1 MELIQLPL
9 YDGLES
15 SYEDIVYSYF
25 RKILNDRGYSF
36 KVKRTGFS
44 EIDSLLPS
52 HASGAK
58 GRGSCDGYIFSAAD
72 YTSMLGFIEL
82 ESTGKLDQGITQI
95 HTYINGFSSKKLS
108 KEEANIVKQIK
119 NREQYLIVFDGQILY
134 LSTYN
139 LDTKKET
146 LIYNKINVSQ
156 NRVDVSRKL
165 LELFPGEE
173 ALSRETD
180 EKAIIGEIAKI
191 IRGHEKL
198 QRNKALL
205 MTILASMYGATRQT
219 EYAKAENNLK
229 SSQVEYD
236 VKLYDTFQK
245 FTGDITDSSDLEKI
259 SVLYEKTASKLFE
272 LSQDRGMDLYGFI
285 YEELASK
292 ESKKEQGEYYTPRRT
307 IRPLIRGIYNNYLNW
322 SEDELADKVVFDP
335 FCGSGGFLY
344 EYISFMKAK
353 FGLDKKRI
361 DNIAQKSIWG
371 VDKNIVLAAY
381 LNLFLVGDGSAN
393 IHRVKTSINWR
404 RNFMYGN
411 SDKDKFKV
419 KRISD
424 PYTMKFNLKNS
435 NSDLNV
441 LYKMYI
447 DKKYQYDINRQFDY
461 IQEGVDPLNEFLL
474 SESAHKEKLNP
485 LDYYGCVDLLL
496 TNIPYGKVTEANEQF
511 IESGSAIYGNSLEA
525 NGLRECI
532 DFLKPAKIKNG
543 KVIEEG
549 GIALVIVPDCILEN
563 PSHKAIRDYMI
574 SRCDIL
580 SIIGL
585 PPYTFAPYAME
596 KTYAI
601 VMQKIAPECFS
612 YHRKLDTNCFMY
624 YSLCDGKA
632 NSQNRYRTDLLTKT
646 TVNLPNDK
654 CKEVAEYL
662 HNDFEAC
669 FDSYEEDRYVYK
681 SKLEWAWDYTFA
693 SKNPNWD
700 QIRVTENWDEYDW
713 RKEEGGKWGY
723 FDLIRYEREIEK
735 TVKMESLEKKI
746 MDFLTEKQDFGV
758 DIEEMYLGEENFAAF
773 SKEFCSSTKLTPKEK
788 VKLETL
794 YMIKST
800 SVLGEAQLQ
809 LVIIEKVHDV
819 DLNPDSPRYLGKKE
833 LTIAIESVCDELKK
847 MAPFTEA
854 KLIDFF
860 RNKFVSK
867 CYATKKLLNS
877 FDIIQ
882 GVQFSKRDAYMHPGS
897 VPVFTAATNGP
908 AYFVNKEIPN
918 KVKVMGPSL
927 IWSRK
932 GAKAGTIQLFERE
945 DYFFI
950 SDVSGTI
957 RPKDKLSIE
966 ALTFLEYYIA
976 GQVRRELQSK
986 SNNAQLNKSKLEN
999 LQIHLPDN
1007 MDELGKFII
1016 SNLSKH

>member
-1 MELIQLPL
+1 MELMQLPL
-9 YDGLES
+9 YVGFES
-15 SYEDIVYSYF
+15 SYEDIVYSFF
-25 RKILNDRGYSF
+25 RKLLNDRGYSF
-36 KVKRTGFS
+36 KVKRTGFW
-44 EIDSLLPS
+44 EIDGLLPS
-52 HASGAK
+52 YSSGKK
-58 GRGSCDGYIFSAAD
+58 GRGSCDGYIFSASD
-72 YTSMLGFIEL
+72 YASMLGLIEL
-82 ESTGKLDQGITQI
+82 ETTGKLDQGISQI
-95 HTYINGFSSKKLS
+95 RTYAQGFSSKKLT
-108 KEEANIVKQIK
+108 KEEVEIVKQIK
-119 NREQYLIVFDGQILY
+119 KRELYLIVFDGQILY

-139 LDTKKET
+139 LDSKKET
-146 LIYNKINVSQ
+146 IIFNKISVPD
-156 NRVDVSRKL
+156 NRISVSRKL
-165 LELFPGEE
+165 IELFPGEE
-173 ALSRETD
+173 ALNRETD
-180 EKAIIGEIAKI
+180 EKAIISEIAKI

-205 MTILASMYGATRQT
+205 MTILASMYGATKQS
-219 EYAKAENNLK
+219 EYAKAESNLK

-245 FTGDITDSSDLEKI
+245 FTSDITDSSDLEKI
-259 SVLYEKTASKLFE
+259 PVLYEKTASKLFE

-307 IRPLIRGIYNNYLNW
+307 IRPLIRGVYNNYLNW
-322 SEDELADKVVFDP
+322 SEDELEDKIVFDP

-344 EYISFMKAK
+344 EYISFMKSK
-353 FGLDKKRI
+353 FGLNKKKI

-411 SDKDKFKV
+411 SEKDKFKV
-419 KRISD
+419 KKITD

-447 DKKYQYDINRQFDY
+447 DKKYQYDIDKQFEYFQNDN
-461 IQEGVDPLNEFLL
+461 DPLSDFLL
-474 SESAHKEKLNP
+474 SESSHKEKLNP

-511 IESGSAIYGNSLEA
+511 IENGTAIYGNSLEA

-532 DFLKPAKIKNG
+532 DFLKPAKLKNG

-574 SRCDIL
+574 SRCNIL

-601 VMQKIAPECFS
+601 VMQKIAPECFD
-612 YHRKLDTNCFMY
+612 YQRALDVKCFMY

-632 NSQNRYRTDLLTKT
+632 NSQNRYRTDLLTKAN
-646 TVNLPNDK
+646 VNLPSGK
-654 CKEVAEYL
+654 SREVVEFL
-662 HNDFEAC
+662 HNDFEPC
-669 FDSYEEDRYVYK
+669 FDSFEEDQYIYK

-693 SKNPNWD
+693 SKNLTWD
-700 QIRVTENWDEYDW
+700 QLRITENWTERGW
-713 RKEEGGKWGY
+713 KKEVGQKWGY
-723 FDLIRYEREIEK
+723 FDLVRYEREIEK
-735 TVKMESLEKKI
+735 TVKMNSLEEKIKTFLSKKI
-746 MDFLTEKQDFGV
+746 SEGV
-758 DIEEMYLGEENFAAF
+758 DIEESYLGEDNYLH
-773 SKEFCSSTKLTPKEK
+773 FCSEFIQNTHLSPKEK
-788 VKLETL
+788 AKLETL
-794 YMIKST
+794 TMIKRT
-800 SVLGEAQLQ
+800 FVLGDEQLQ
-809 LVIIEKVHDV
+809 LIVLEKVPDV

-833 LTIAIESVCDELKK
+833 LSIDMESVFNKLQS
-847 MAPFTEA
+847 MAPFTESQ
-854 KLIDFF
+854 LVDFF
-860 RNKFVSK
+860 RNKFTSER
-867 CYATKKLLNS
+867 YTTSKLLNN

-882 GVQFSKRDAYMHPGS
+882 GVQFSKRDAYLHPGS
-897 VPVFTAATNGP
+897 TPVFTAATNGP
-908 AYFVNKEIPN
+908 AYYVDETIPN
-918 KVKVMGPSL
+918 KVKVKGPSL

-932 GAKAGTIQLFERE
+932 GAKAGTIQLF
-945 DYFFI
+945 DQSSYFFI

-957 RPKDKLSIE
+957 RPKEESSIYS
-966 ALTFLEYYIA
+966 LTFFKYYIA

-999 LQIHLPDN
+999 LQIYMPD
-1007 MDELGKFII
+1007 DTEEIGKLICASLI
-1016 SNLSKH
+1016 D

>member
-1 MELIQLPL
+1 MELMQLPL
-9 YDGLES
+9 YDGFES
-15 SYEDIVYSYF
+15 SYEDIVYSFF
-25 RKILNDRGYSF
+25 RKLLNDRGYSF
-36 KVKRTGFS
+36 KVKRTGFW
-44 EIDSLLPS
+44 EIDGLLPS
-52 HASGAK
+52 YSSGKK
-58 GRGSCDGYIFSAAD
+58 GRGSCDGYIFSASD
-72 YTSMLGFIEL
+72 YASMLGLIEL
-82 ESTGKLDQGITQI
+82 ETTGKLDQGISQI
-95 HTYINGFSSKKLS
+95 RTYAQGFSSKKLT
-108 KEEANIVKQIK
+108 KEEVEIVKQIK
-119 NREQYLIVFDGQILY
+119 NRELYLIVFDGQILY

-139 LDTKKET
+139 LDSKKET
-146 LIYNKINVSQ
+146 IIFNKISVPD
-156 NRVDVSRKL
+156 NRISVSRKL
-165 LELFPGEE
+165 IELFPGEE
-173 ALSRETD
+173 ALNRETD
-180 EKAIIGEIAKI
+180 EKAIISEIAKI

-205 MTILASMYGATRQT
+205 MTILASMYGATKQS
-219 EYAKAENNLK
+219 EYAKAESNLK

-245 FTGDITDSSDLEKI
+245 FTSDITDSSDLEKI
-259 SVLYEKTASKLFE
+259 PVLYEKTASKLFE

-307 IRPLIRGIYNNYLNW
+307 IRPLIRGVYNNYLNW
-322 SEDELADKVVFDP
+322 SEDELEDKIVFDP

-344 EYISFMKAK
+344 EYISFMKSK
-353 FGLDKKRI
+353 FGLNKKKI

-411 SDKDKFKV
+411 SEKDKFKV
-419 KRISD
+419 KKITD

-447 DKKYQYDINRQFDY
+447 DKKYQYDIDKQFEYFQNDN
-461 IQEGVDPLNEFLL
+461 DPLSDFLL
-474 SESAHKEKLNP
+474 SESSHKEKLNP

-511 IESGSAIYGNSLEA
+511 IETGTAIYGNSLEA

-532 DFLKPAKIKNG
+532 DFLKPAKLKNG

-574 SRCDIL
+574 SRCNIL

-601 VMQKIAPECFS
+601 VMQKIAPECFD
-612 YHRKLDTNCFMY
+612 YQRALDVKCFMY

-632 NSQNRYRTDLLTKT
+632 NSQNRYRTDLLTKAN
-646 TVNLPNDK
+646 VNLPSGK
-654 CKEVAEYL
+654 SREVVEFL
-662 HNDFEAC
+662 HNDFEPC
-669 FDSYEEDRYVYK
+669 FDSFEEDQYIYK

-693 SKNPNWD
+693 SKNLTWD
-700 QIRVTENWDEYDW
+700 QLRITENWTERGW
-713 RKEEGGKWGY
+713 KKEVGQKWGY
-723 FDLIRYEREIEK
+723 FDLVRYEREIEK
-735 TVKMESLEKKI
+735 TVKMNSLEEKIKTFLSKKI
-746 MDFLTEKQDFGV
+746 SEGV
-758 DIEEMYLGEENFAAF
+758 DIEESYLGEDNYLH
-773 SKEFCSSTKLTPKEK
+773 FCSEFIQNTHLSPKEK
-788 VKLETL
+788 AKLETL
-794 YMIKST
+794 TMIKRT
-800 SVLGEAQLQ
+800 FVLGDEQLQ
-809 LVIIEKVHDV
+809 LIVLEKVPDV

-833 LTIAIESVCDELKK
+833 LSIDMESVFSKLQS
-847 MAPFTEA
+847 MAPFTESQ
-854 KLIDFF
+854 LVDFF
-860 RNKFVSK
+860 RNKFTSER
-867 CYATKKLLNS
+867 YTTSKLLNN

-882 GVQFSKRDAYMHPGS
+882 GVQFSKRDAYLHPGS
-897 VPVFTAATNGP
+897 TPVFTAATNGP
-908 AYFVNKEIPN
+908 AYYVDETIPN
-918 KVKVMGPSL
+918 KVKVKGPSL

-932 GAKAGTIQLFERE
+932 GAKAGTIQLF
-945 DYFFI
+945 DQSSYFFI

-957 RPKDKLSIE
+957 RPKEESSIYS
-966 ALTFLEYYIA
+966 LTFFKYYIA

-999 LQIHLPDN
+999 LQIYMPD
-1007 MDELGKFII
+1007 DTEEIGKLICASLI
-1016 SNLSKH
+1016 D

>member
-1 MELIQLPL
+1 MELMQLPL
-9 YDGLES
+9 YVGFES
-15 SYEDIVYSYF
+15 SYEDIVYSFF
-25 RKILNDRGYSF
+25 RKLLNDRGYSF
-36 KVKRTGFS
+36 KVKRTGFW
-44 EIDSLLPS
+44 EIDGLLPS
-52 HASGAK
+52 YSSGKK
-58 GRGSCDGYIFSAAD
+58 GRGSCDGYIFSASD
-72 YTSMLGFIEL
+72 YASMLGLIEL
-82 ESTGKLDQGITQI
+82 ETTGKLDQGISQI
-95 HTYINGFSSKKLS
+95 RTYAQGFSSKKLT
-108 KEEANIVKQIK
+108 KEEVEIVKQIK
-119 NREQYLIVFDGQILY
+119 NRELYLIVFDGQILY

-139 LDTKKET
+139 LDSKKET
-146 LIYNKINVSQ
+146 IIFNKISVPD
-156 NRVDVSRKL
+156 NRISVSRKL
-165 LELFPGEE
+165 IELFPGEE
-173 ALSRETD
+173 ALNRETD
-180 EKAIIGEIAKI
+180 EKAIISEIAKI

-205 MTILASMYGATRQT
+205 MTILASMYGATKQS
-219 EYAKAENNLK
+219 EYAKAESNLK

-245 FTGDITDSSDLEKI
+245 FTSDITDSSDLEKI
-259 SVLYEKTASKLFE
+259 PVLYEKTASKLFE

-307 IRPLIRGIYNNYLNW
+307 IRPLIRGVYNNYLNW
-322 SEDELADKVVFDP
+322 SEDELEDKIVFDP

-344 EYISFMKAK
+344 EYISFMKSK
-353 FGLDKKRI
+353 FGLNKKKI

-411 SDKDKFKV
+411 SEKDKFKV
-419 KRISD
+419 KKITD

-435 NSDLNV
+435 NSDLNM

-447 DKKYQYDINRQFDY
+447 DKKYQYDIDKQFEYFQNDN
-461 IQEGVDPLNEFLL
+461 DPLSDFLL
-474 SESAHKEKLNP
+474 SESSHKEKLNP

-511 IESGSAIYGNSLEA
+511 IENGTAIYGNSLEA

-532 DFLKPAKIKNG
+532 DFLKPAKLKNG

-574 SRCDIL
+574 SRCNIL

-601 VMQKIAPECFS
+601 VMQKIAPECFD
-612 YHRKLDTNCFMY
+612 YQRALDVKCFMY

-632 NSQNRYRTDLLTKT
+632 NSQNRYRTDLLTKAN
-646 TVNLPNDK
+646 VNLPSGK
-654 CKEVAEYL
+654 SREVVEFL
-662 HNDFEAC
+662 HNDFEPC
-669 FDSYEEDRYVYK
+669 FDSFEEDQYIYK

-693 SKNPNWD
+693 SKNLTWD
-700 QIRVTENWDEYDW
+700 QLRITENWTERGW
-713 RKEEGGKWGY
+713 KKEVGQKWGY
-723 FDLIRYEREIEK
+723 FDLVRYEREIEK
-735 TVKMESLEKKI
+735 TVKMNSLEEKIKTFLSKKI
-746 MDFLTEKQDFGV
+746 SEGV
-758 DIEEMYLGEENFAAF
+758 DIEESYLGEDNYLH
-773 SKEFCSSTKLTPKEK
+773 FCSEFIQNTHLSPKEK
-788 VKLETL
+788 AKLETL
-794 YMIKST
+794 TMIKRT
-800 SVLGEAQLQ
+800 FVLGDEQLQ
-809 LVIIEKVHDV
+809 LIVLEKVPDV

-833 LTIAIESVCDELKK
+833 LSIDMESVFNKLQS
-847 MAPFTEA
+847 MAPFTESQ
-854 KLIDFF
+854 LVDFF
-860 RNKFVSK
+860 RNKFTSER
-867 CYATKKLLNS
+867 YTTSKLLNN

-882 GVQFSKRDAYMHPGS
+882 GVQFSKRDAYLHPGS
-897 VPVFTAATNGP
+897 TPVFTAATNGP
-908 AYFVNKEIPN
+908 AYYVDETIPN
-918 KVKVMGPSL
+918 KVKVKGPSL

-932 GAKAGTIQLFERE
+932 GAKAGTIQLF
-945 DYFFI
+945 DQSSYFFI

-957 RPKDKLSIE
+957 RPKEESSIYS
-966 ALTFLEYYIA
+966 LTFFKYYIA

-999 LQIHLPDN
+999 LQIYMPD
-1007 MDELGKFII
+1007 DTEEIGKLICASLI
-1016 SNLSKH
+1016 D

>member
-1 MELIQLPL
+1 MELMQLPL
-9 YDGLES
+9 YDGFES
-15 SYEDIVYSYF
+15 SYEDIVYSFF
-25 RKILNDRGYSF
+25 RKLLNDRGYSF
-36 KVKRTGFS
+36 KVKRTGFW
-44 EIDSLLPS
+44 EIDGLLPS
-52 HASGAK
+52 YSSGKK
-58 GRGSCDGYIFSAAD
+58 GRGSCDGYIFSASD
-72 YTSMLGFIEL
+72 YASMLGLIEL
-82 ESTGKLDQGITQI
+82 ETTGKLDQGISQI
-95 HTYINGFSSKKLS
+95 RTYAQGFSSKKLT
-108 KEEANIVKQIK
+108 KEEVEIVKQIK
-119 NREQYLIVFDGQILY
+119 NRELYLIVFDGQTLY

-139 LDTKKET
+139 LDSKKET
-146 LIYNKINVSQ
+146 IIFNKISVPD
-156 NRVDVSRKL
+156 NRISVSRKL
-165 LELFPGEE
+165 IELFPGEE
-173 ALSRETD
+173 ALNRETD
-180 EKAIIGEIAKI
+180 EKAIISEIAKI

-205 MTILASMYGATRQT
+205 MTILASMYGATKQS
-219 EYAKAENNLK
+219 EYAKAESNLK

-245 FTGDITDSSDLEKI
+245 FTSDITDSSDLEKI
-259 SVLYEKTASKLFE
+259 PVLYEKTASKLFE

-307 IRPLIRGIYNNYLNW
+307 IRPLIRGVYNNYLNW
-322 SEDELADKVVFDP
+322 SEDELEDKIVFDP

-344 EYISFMKAK
+344 EYISFMKSK
-353 FGLDKKRI
+353 FGLNKKKI

-411 SDKDKFKV
+411 SEKDKFKV
-419 KRISD
+419 KKITD

-447 DKKYQYDINRQFDY
+447 DKKYQYDIDKQFEYFQNDN
-461 IQEGVDPLNEFLL
+461 DPLSDFLL
-474 SESAHKEKLNP
+474 SESSHKEKLNP

-511 IESGSAIYGNSLEA
+511 IENGTAIYGNSLEA

-532 DFLKPAKIKNG
+532 DFLKPAKLKNG

-574 SRCDIL
+574 SRCNIL

-601 VMQKIAPECFS
+601 VMQKIAPECFD
-612 YHRKLDTNCFMY
+612 YQRALDVKCFMY

-632 NSQNRYRTDLLTKT
+632 NSQNRYRTDLLTKAN
-646 TVNLPNDK
+646 VNLPSGK
-654 CKEVAEYL
+654 SREVVEFL
-662 HNDFEAC
+662 HNDFEPC
-669 FDSYEEDRYVYK
+669 FDSFEEDQYIYK

-693 SKNPNWD
+693 SKNLTWD
-700 QIRVTENWDEYDW
+700 QLRITENWTERGW
-713 RKEEGGKWGY
+713 KKEVGQKWGY
-723 FDLIRYEREIEK
+723 FDLVRYEREIEK
-735 TVKMESLEKKI
+735 TVKMNSLEEKIKTFLSKKI
-746 MDFLTEKQDFGV
+746 SEGV
-758 DIEEMYLGEENFAAF
+758 DIEESYLGEDNYLH
-773 SKEFCSSTKLTPKEK
+773 FCSEFIQNTHLSPKEK
-788 VKLETL
+788 AKLETL
-794 YMIKST
+794 TMIKRT
-800 SVLGEAQLQ
+800 FVLGDEQLQ
-809 LVIIEKVHDV
+809 LIVLEKVPDV

-833 LTIAIESVCDELKK
+833 LSIDMESVFNKLQS
-847 MAPFTEA
+847 MAPFTESQ
-854 KLIDFF
+854 LVDFF
-860 RNKFVSK
+860 RNKFTSER
-867 CYATKKLLNS
+867 YTTSKLLNN

-882 GVQFSKRDAYMHPGS
+882 GVQFSKRDAYLHPGS
-897 VPVFTAATNGP
+897 TPVFTAATNGP
-908 AYFVNKEIPN
+908 AYYVDETIPN
-918 KVKVMGPSL
+918 KVKVKGPSL

-932 GAKAGTIQLFERE
+932 GAKAGTIQLF
-945 DYFFI
+945 DQSSYFFI

-957 RPKDKLSIE
+957 RPKEESSIYS
-966 ALTFLEYYIA
+966 LTFFKYYIA

-999 LQIHLPDN
+999 LQIYMPD
-1007 MDELGKFII
+1007 DTEEIGKLICASLI
-1016 SNLSKH
+1016 D

>member
-1 MELIQLPL
+1 MELMQLPL
-9 YDGLES
+9 YVGFES
-15 SYEDIVYSYF
+15 SYEDIVYSFF
-25 RKILNDRGYSF
+25 RKLLNDRGYSF
-36 KVKRTGFS
+36 KVKRTGFW
-44 EIDSLLPS
+44 EIDGLLPS
-52 HASGAK
+52 YSSGKK
-58 GRGSCDGYIFSAAD
+58 GRGSCDGYIFSASD
-72 YTSMLGFIEL
+72 YASMLGLIEL
-82 ESTGKLDQGITQI
+82 ETTGKLDQGISQI
-95 HTYINGFSSKKLS
+95 RTYAQGFSSKKLT
-108 KEEANIVKQIK
+108 KEEVEIVKQIK
-119 NREQYLIVFDGQILY
+119 NRELYLIVFDGQILY

-139 LDTKKET
+139 LDSKKET
-146 LIYNKINVSQ
+146 IIFNKISVPD
-156 NRVDVSRKL
+156 NRISVSRKL
-165 LELFPGEE
+165 IELFPGEE
-173 ALSRETD
+173 ALNRETD
-180 EKAIIGEIAKI
+180 EKAIISEIAKI

-205 MTILASMYGATRQT
+205 MTILASMYGATKQS
-219 EYAKAENNLK
+219 EYAKAESNLK

-245 FTGDITDSSDLEKI
+245 FTSDITDSSDLEKI
-259 SVLYEKTASKLFE
+259 PVLYEKTASKLFE

-307 IRPLIRGIYNNYLNW
+307 IRPLIRGVYNNYLNW
-322 SEDELADKVVFDP
+322 SEDELEDKIVFDP

-344 EYISFMKAK
+344 EYISFMKSK
-353 FGLDKKRI
+353 FGLNKKKI

-411 SDKDKFKV
+411 SEKDKFKV
-419 KRISD
+419 KKITD

-447 DKKYQYDINRQFDY
+447 DKKYQYDIDKQFEYFQNDN
-461 IQEGVDPLNEFLL
+461 DPLSDFLL
-474 SESAHKEKLNP
+474 SESSHKEKLNP

-511 IESGSAIYGNSLEA
+511 IENGTAIYGNSLEA

-532 DFLKPAKIKNG
+532 DFLKPAKLKNG

-574 SRCDIL
+574 SRCNIL

-601 VMQKIAPECFS
+601 VMQKIAPECFD
-612 YHRKLDTNCFMY
+612 YQRALDVKCFMY

-632 NSQNRYRTDLLTKT
+632 NSQNRYRTDLLTKAN
-646 TVNLPNDK
+646 VNLPSGK
-654 CKEVAEYL
+654 SREVVEFL
-662 HNDFEAC
+662 HNDFEPC
-669 FDSYEEDRYVYK
+669 FDSFEEDQYIYK

-693 SKNPNWD
+693 SKNLTWD
-700 QIRVTENWDEYDW
+700 QLRITENWTERGW
-713 RKEEGGKWGY
+713 KKEVGQKWGY
-723 FDLIRYEREIEK
+723 FDLVRYEREIEK
-735 TVKMESLEKKI
+735 TVKMNSLEEKIKTFLSKKI
-746 MDFLTEKQDFGV
+746 SEGV
-758 DIEEMYLGEENFAAF
+758 DIEESYLGEDNYLH
-773 SKEFCSSTKLTPKEK
+773 FCSEFIQNTHLSPKEK
-788 VKLETL
+788 AKLETL
-794 YMIKST
+794 TMIKRT
-800 SVLGEAQLQ
+800 FVLGDEQLQ
-809 LVIIEKVHDV
+809 LIVLEKVPDV

-833 LTIAIESVCDELKK
+833 LSIDMESVFNKLQS
-847 MAPFTEA
+847 MAPFTESQ
-854 KLIDFF
+854 LVDFF
-860 RNKFVSK
+860 RNKFTSER
-867 CYATKKLLNS
+867 YTTSKLLNN

-882 GVQFSKRDAYMHPGS
+882 GVQFSKRDAYLHPGS
-897 VPVFTAATNGP
+897 TPVFTAATNGP
-908 AYFVNKEIPN
+908 AYYVDETIPN
-918 KVKVMGPSL
+918 KVKVKGPSL

-932 GAKAGTIQLFERE
+932 GAKAGTIQLF
-945 DYFFI
+945 DQSSYFFI

-957 RPKDKLSIE
+957 RPKEESSIYS
-966 ALTFLEYYIA
+966 LTFFKYYIA

-999 LQIHLPDN
+999 LQIYMPD
-1007 MDELGKFII
+1007 DTEEIGKLICASLI
-1016 SNLSKH
+1016 D

>member
-1 MELIQLPL
+1 MELMQLPL
-9 YDGLES
+9 YVGFES
-15 SYEDIVYSYF
+15 SYEDIVYSFF
-25 RKILNDRGYSF
+25 RKLLNDRGYSF
-36 KVKRTGFS
+36 KVKRTGFW
-44 EIDSLLPS
+44 EIDGLLPS
-52 HASGAK
+52 YSSGKK
-58 GRGSCDGYIFSAAD
+58 GRGSCDGYIFSASD
-72 YTSMLGFIEL
+72 YASMLGLIEL
-82 ESTGKLDQGITQI
+82 ETTGKLDQGISQI
-95 HTYINGFSSKKLS
+95 RTYAQGFSSKKLT
-108 KEEANIVKQIK
+108 KEEVEIVKQIK
-119 NREQYLIVFDGQILY
+119 NRELYLIVFDGQILY

-139 LDTKKET
+139 LDSKKET
-146 LIYNKINVSQ
+146 IIFNKISVPD
-156 NRVDVSRKL
+156 NRISVSRKL
-165 LELFPGEE
+165 IELFPGEE
-173 ALSRETD
+173 ALNRETD
-180 EKAIIGEIAKI
+180 EKAIISEIAKI

-205 MTILASMYGATRQT
+205 MTILASMYGATKQS
-219 EYAKAENNLK
+219 EYAKAESNLK

-245 FTGDITDSSDLEKI
+245 FTSDITDSSDLEKI
-259 SVLYEKTASKLFE
+259 PVLYEKTASKLFE

-307 IRPLIRGIYNNYLNW
+307 IRPLIRGVYNNYLNW
-322 SEDELADKVVFDP
+322 SEDELEDKIVFDP

-344 EYISFMKAK
+344 EYISFMKSK
-353 FGLDKKRI
+353 FGLNKKKI

-411 SDKDKFKV
+411 SEKDKFKV
-419 KRISD
+419 KKITD

-447 DKKYQYDINRQFDY
+447 DKKYQYDIDKQFEYFQNDN
-461 IQEGVDPLNEFLL
+461 DPLSDFLL
-474 SESAHKEKLNP
+474 SESSHKEKLNP

-511 IESGSAIYGNSLEA
+511 IENGTAIYGNSLEA

-532 DFLKPAKIKNG
+532 DFLKPAKLKNG

-574 SRCDIL
+574 SRCNIL

-601 VMQKIAPECFS
+601 VMQKIAPECFD
-612 YHRKLDTNCFMY
+612 YQRALDVKCFMY

-632 NSQNRYRTDLLTKT
+632 NSQNRYRTDLLTKAN
-646 TVNLPNDK
+646 VNLPSGK
-654 CKEVAEYL
+654 SREVVEFL
-662 HNDFEAC
+662 HNDFEPC
-669 FDSYEEDRYVYK
+669 FDSFEEDQYIYK

-693 SKNPNWD
+693 SKNLTWD
-700 QIRVTENWDEYDW
+700 QLRITENWTERGW
-713 RKEEGGKWGY
+713 KKEVGQKWGY
-723 FDLIRYEREIEK
+723 FDLVRYEREIEK
-735 TVKMESLEKKI
+735 TVKMNSLEEKIKTFLSKKI
-746 MDFLTEKQDFGV
+746 SEGV
-758 DIEEMYLGEENFAAF
+758 DIEESYLGEDNYLR
-773 SKEFCSSTKLTPKEK
+773 FCSEFIQNTHLSPKEK
-788 VKLETL
+788 AKLETL
-794 YMIKST
+794 TMIKRT
-800 SVLGEAQLQ
+800 FVLGDEQLQ
-809 LVIIEKVHDV
+809 LIVLEKVPDV

-833 LTIAIESVCDELKK
+833 LSIDMESVFNKLQS
-847 MAPFTEA
+847 MAPFTESQ
-854 KLIDFF
+854 LVDFF
-860 RNKFVSK
+860 RNKFTSER
-867 CYATKKLLNS
+867 YTTSKLLNN

-882 GVQFSKRDAYMHPGS
+882 GVQFSKRDAYLHPGS
-897 VPVFTAATNGP
+897 TPVFTAATNGP
-908 AYFVNKEIPN
+908 AYYVDETIPN
-918 KVKVMGPSL
+918 KVKVKGPSL

-932 GAKAGTIQLFERE
+932 GAKAGTIQLF
-945 DYFFI
+945 DQSSYFFI

-957 RPKDKLSIE
+957 RPKEESSIYS
-966 ALTFLEYYIA
+966 LTFFKYYIA

-999 LQIHLPDN
+999 LQIYMPD
-1007 MDELGKFII
+1007 DTEEIGKLICASLI
-1016 SNLSKH
+1016 D

>member
-1 MELIQLPL
+1 MELMQLPL
-9 YDGLES
+9 YVGFES
-15 SYEDIVYSYF
+15 SYEDIVYSFF
-25 RKILNDRGYSF
+25 RKLLNDRGYSF
-36 KVKRTGFS
+36 KVKRTGFW
-44 EIDSLLPS
+44 EIDGLLPS
-52 HASGAK
+52 YSSGKK
-58 GRGSCDGYIFSAAD
+58 GRGSCDGYIFSASD
-72 YTSMLGFIEL
+72 YASMLGLIEL
-82 ESTGKLDQGITQI
+82 ETTGKLDQGISQI
-95 HTYINGFSSKKLS
+95 RTYAQGFSSKKLT
-108 KEEANIVKQIK
+108 KEEVEIVKQIK
-119 NREQYLIVFDGQILY
+119 NRELYLIVFDGQILY

-139 LDTKKET
+139 LDSKKET
-146 LIYNKINVSQ
+146 IIFNKISVPD
-156 NRVDVSRKL
+156 NRISVSRKL
-165 LELFPGEE
+165 IELFPGEE
-173 ALSRETD
+173 ALNRETD
-180 EKAIIGEIAKI
+180 EKAIISEIAKI

-205 MTILASMYGATRQT
+205 MTILASMYGATKQS
-219 EYAKAENNLK
+219 EYAKAESNLK

-245 FTGDITDSSDLEKI
+245 FTSDITDSSDLEKI
-259 SVLYEKTASKLFE
+259 PVLYEKTASKLFE

-307 IRPLIRGIYNNYLNW
+307 IRPLIRGVYNNYLNW
-322 SEDELADKVVFDP
+322 SEDELEDKIVFDP

-344 EYISFMKAK
+344 EYISFMKSK
-353 FGLDKKRI
+353 FGLNKKKI

-411 SDKDKFKV
+411 SEKDKFKV
-419 KRISD
+419 KKITD

-447 DKKYQYDINRQFDY
+447 DKKYQYDIDKQFEYFQNDN
-461 IQEGVDPLNEFLL
+461 DPLSDFLL
-474 SESAHKEKLNP
+474 SESSHKEKLNP

-511 IESGSAIYGNSLEA
+511 IENGTAIYGNSLEA

-532 DFLKPAKIKNG
+532 DFLKPAKLKNG

-574 SRCDIL
+574 SRCNIL

-601 VMQKIAPECFS
+601 VMQKIAPECFD
-612 YHRKLDTNCFMY
+612 YQRALDVKCFMY

-632 NSQNRYRTDLLTKT
+632 NSQNRYRTDLLTKAN
-646 TVNLPNDK
+646 VNLPSGK
-654 CKEVAEYL
+654 SREVVEFL
-662 HNDFEAC
+662 HNDFEPC
-669 FDSYEEDRYVYK
+669 FDSFEEDQYIYK

-693 SKNPNWD
+693 SKNLTWD
-700 QIRVTENWDEYDW
+700 QLRITENWTERGW
-713 RKEEGGKWGY
+713 KKEVGQKWGY
-723 FDLIRYEREIEK
+723 FDLVRYEREIEK
-735 TVKMESLEKKI
+735 TVKMNSLEEKIKTFLSKKI
-746 MDFLTEKQDFGV
+746 SEGV
-758 DIEEMYLGEENFAAF
+758 DIEESYLGEDNYLH
-773 SKEFCSSTKLTPKEK
+773 FCSEFIQNTHLSPKEK
-788 VKLETL
+788 AKLETL
-794 YMIKST
+794 TMIKRT
-800 SVLGEAQLQ
+800 FVLGDEQLQ
-809 LVIIEKVHDV
+809 LIVLEKVPDV

-833 LTIAIESVCDELKK
+833 LSIDMESVFNKLQS
-847 MAPFTEA
+847 MAPFTA
-854 KLIDFF
+854 SQLVDFF
-860 RNKFVSK
+860 RNKFTSER
-867 CYATKKLLNS
+867 YTTSKLLNN

-882 GVQFSKRDAYMHPGS
+882 GVQFSKRDAYLHPGS
-897 VPVFTAATNGP
+897 TPVFTAATNGP
-908 AYFVNKEIPN
+908 AYYVDETIPN
-918 KVKVMGPSL
+918 KVKVKGPSL

-932 GAKAGTIQLFERE
+932 GAKAGTIQLF
-945 DYFFI
+945 DQSSYFFI

-957 RPKDKLSIE
+957 RPKEESSIYS
-966 ALTFLEYYIA
+966 LTFFKYYIA

-999 LQIHLPDN
+999 LQIYMPD
-1007 MDELGKFII
+1007 DTEEIGKLICASLI
-1016 SNLSKH
+1016 D

>member
-1 MELIQLPL
+1 MELMQLPL
-9 YDGLES
+9 YDGFES
-15 SYEDIVYSYF
+15 SYEDIVYSFF
-25 RKILNDRGYSF
+25 RKLLNDRGYSF
-36 KVKRTGFS
+36 KVKRTGFW
-44 EIDSLLPS
+44 EIDGLLPS
-52 HASGAK
+52 YSSGKK
-58 GRGSCDGYIFSAAD
+58 GRGSCDGYIFSASD
-72 YTSMLGFIEL
+72 YASMLGLIEL
-82 ESTGKLDQGITQI
+82 ETTGKLDQGISQI
-95 HTYINGFSSKKLS
+95 RTYAQGFSSKKLT
-108 KEEANIVKQIK
+108 KEEVEIVKQIK
-119 NREQYLIVFDGQILY
+119 NRELYLIVFDGQILY

-139 LDTKKET
+139 LDSKKET
-146 LIYNKINVSQ
+146 IIFNKISVPD
-156 NRVDVSRKL
+156 NRISVSRKL
-165 LELFPGEE
+165 IELFPGEE
-173 ALSRETD
+173 ALNRETD
-180 EKAIIGEIAKI
+180 EKAIISEIAKI

-205 MTILASMYGATRQT
+205 MTILASMYGATKQS
-219 EYAKAENNLK
+219 EYAKAESNLK

-245 FTGDITDSSDLEKI
+245 FTSDITDSSDLEKI
-259 SVLYEKTASKLFE
+259 PVLYEKTASKLFE

-307 IRPLIRGIYNNYLNW
+307 IRPLIRGVYNNYLNW
-322 SEDELADKVVFDP
+322 SEDELEDKIVFDP

-344 EYISFMKAK
+344 EYISFMKSK
-353 FGLDKKRI
+353 FGLNKKKI

-411 SDKDKFKV
+411 SEKDKFKV
-419 KRISD
+419 KKITD

-447 DKKYQYDINRQFDY
+447 DKKYQYDIDKQFEYFQNDN
-461 IQEGVDPLNEFLL
+461 DPLSDFLL
-474 SESAHKEKLNP
+474 SESSHKEKLNP

-511 IESGSAIYGNSLEA
+511 IENGTAIYGNSLEA

-532 DFLKPAKIKNG
+532 DFLKPAKLKNG
-543 KVIEEG
+543 KIIEEG

-574 SRCDIL
+574 SRCNIL

-601 VMQKIAPECFS
+601 VMQKIAPECFD
-612 YHRKLDTNCFMY
+612 YQRALDVKCFMY

-632 NSQNRYRTDLLTKT
+632 NSQNRYRTDLLTKAN
-646 TVNLPNDK
+646 VNLPSGK
-654 CKEVAEYL
+654 SREVVEFL
-662 HNDFEAC
+662 HNDFEPC
-669 FDSYEEDRYVYK
+669 FDSFEEDQYIYK

-693 SKNPNWD
+693 SKNLTWD
-700 QIRVTENWDEYDW
+700 QLRITENWTERGW
-713 RKEEGGKWGY
+713 KKEVGQKWGY
-723 FDLIRYEREIEK
+723 FDLVRYEREIEK
-735 TVKMESLEKKI
+735 TVKMNSLEEKIKTFLSKKI
-746 MDFLTEKQDFGV
+746 SEGV
-758 DIEEMYLGEENFAAF
+758 DIEESYLGEDNYLHF
-773 SKEFCSSTKLTPKEK
+773 SSEFIQNTHLSPKEK
-788 VKLETL
+788 AKLETL
-794 YMIKST
+794 TMIKRT
-800 SVLGEAQLQ
+800 FVLGDEQLQ
-809 LVIIEKVHDV
+809 LIVLEKVPDV

-833 LTIAIESVCDELKK
+833 LSIDMESVFSKLQS
-847 MAPFTEA
+847 MAPFTESQ
-854 KLIDFF
+854 LVDFF
-860 RNKFVSK
+860 RNKFTSER
-867 CYATKKLLNS
+867 YTTSKLLNN

-882 GVQFSKRDAYMHPGS
+882 GVQFSKRDAYLHPGS
-897 VPVFTAATNGP
+897 TPVFTAATNGP
-908 AYFVNKEIPN
+908 AYYVDETIPN
-918 KVKVMGPSL
+918 KVKVKGPSL

-932 GAKAGTIQLFERE
+932 GAKAGTIQLF
-945 DYFFI
+945 DQSSYFFI

-957 RPKDKLSIE
+957 RPKEESSIYS
-966 ALTFLEYYIA
+966 LTFFKYYIA

-999 LQIHLPDN
+999 LQIYMPD
-1007 MDELGKFII
+1007 DTEEIGKLICASLI
-1016 SNLSKH
+1016 D